1 MKCMILEQLNHNI
14 SSCIV
19 LDSSYAWA
27 YHNIS
32 TQILSQRGKI
42 SVLERHLL
50 SIPNQLILVVFF
62 LKFNYYFSFNFV
74 FNIKLIKK

>member
-50 SIPNQLILVVFF
+50 SIPNQLILVVF
-62 LKFNYYFSFNFV
+62 LKN
-74 FNIKLIKK
+74 LIIFFF